1 MTDRHPAY
9 RSMGRHLPHEV
20 IDREIDY
27 VRDGYVHT
35 QNIEN
40 RWSLLKHGIYG
51 VFHHIST
58 RYLQMYPHEF
68 DYRASSRKVSDI
80 TRFAALL
87 AQVRGRLLW
96 YCQTPQPLNP
106 YA

>member
-1 MTDRHPAY
+1 MTDGHPAY

-51 VFHHIST
+51 VFHHIS
-58 RYLQMYPHEF
+58 P
-68 DYRASSRKVSDI
+68 
-80 TRFAALL
+80 
-87 AQVRGRLLW
+87 
-96 YCQTPQPLNP
+96 NP
-106 YA
+106 PKG